1 MVCGEPEQAASMQSA
16 VTRQSRFAGPSP
28 ERARETKRGGN
39 ADDKISGMK
48 RRRFEMRKLSFLTFV
63 AMAFFGATFMSA
75 QNRTWVSGLGDD
87 ANPCS
92 RTAPCKTF
100 AGAIFKTAAGGEI
113 DALDAGAY
121 GTFAINKAIT
131 IDGGGG
137 QVASSL
143 DGDLKN
149 PNGITVQAGPKDVVI
164 IRNLRVN
171 GVGIATNGIRFVSG
185 QTLHIEH
192 CSVFGWTNAGIDI
205 EPTNG
210 GKVFIDDTT
219 STDNGFAGLFVQSA
233 SVTQVD
239 IYRSRFQFNGI
250 HGVWASSNSQVSAT
264 HSDASGNAGDGFIAA
279 PNAGTAELNLTSSS
293 ANNNGTGVLAGGT
306 GFPGTVRVTGVVLNN
321 NGTGFL
327 TQSNGTIASFGN
339 NYNSGSGKPTAGAGI
354 GVQ

>member
-1 MVCGEPEQAASMQSA
+1 
-16 VTRQSRFAGPSP
+16 
-28 ERARETKRGGN
+28 
-39 ADDKISGMK
+39 
-48 RRRFEMRKLSFLTFV
+48 MRKFSSFTLV
-63 AMAFFGATFMSA
+63 AMVFFGATFMSA
-75 QNRTWVSGLGDD
+75 QSRTWVAGLGDD
-87 ANPCS
+87 SGPCS
-92 RTAPCKTF
+92 RTAPCRTF
-100 AGAIFKTAAGGEI
+100 AGAIAKTSPGGEI
-113 DALDAGAY
+113 DALDPG
-121 GTFAINKAIT
+121 GFGVVVINKAIT

-137 QVASSL
+137 QVSSVL
-143 DGDLKN
+143 DSDQKQ
-149 PNGITVQAGPKDVVI
+149 PNGITVQAGPKDVVTL
-164 IRNLRVN
+164 RNLRIN
-171 GVGIATNGIRFVSG
+171 GVGVATNGIRFVSG

-192 CSVFGWTNAGIDI
+192 CSVFGWMNAGIDI
-205 EPTNG
+205 EPTNVS
-210 GKVFIDDTT
+210 KVFIDDTT

-339 NYNSGSGKPTAGAGI
+339 NYNSGAGKPTAGAGI